1 MTQQS
6 SSVNAKVTIGID
18 LGDRR
23 SRVYALDEGG
33 ACIHEGWVHA
43 GRAAWEA
50 FLARFPGARV
60 VMEAGTHSPW
70 VSRLAKSMGHD
81 VVVGNPSEIYG
92 RKRRKRRNDTLDAEQ
107 LARMGRVDP
116 ALLSP
121 IQHRGEQAQLDLA
134 ALQSRDMLV
143 KSRTKLINHV
153 RGSVKAVGGRLPA
166 CSAEAFVAHV
176 SQDIPESLEPA
187 LGPVLR
193 QITALTEEVRG
204 LDRTVE
210 RRAKDAYPET
220 RRLRQIKGVGPLT
233 SLCYVLVLEE
243 PKRFKNP
250 RDTGTYIGL
259 VPRLDETGESQP
271 QLPITKAGNQLLRTY
286 LVQSAQYIL
295 GPFGSDSDLRRWGLS
310 LMTRGGKNAKKRA
323 VIAVA
328 RKLAVLLHRLWETG
342 APYVPLRTEQ
352 NSLSRAG

>member
-6 SSVNAKVTIGID
+6 SGAKAKVTIGID

-23 SRVYALDEGG
+23 SRVYVLDAEGT
-33 ACIHEGWVHA
+33 CIQEGWVHA
-43 GRAAWEA
+43 GRPAWEG
-50 FLARFPGARV
+50 FLARFSEARV

-70 VSRLAKSMGHD
+70 VSRLASSMGHE
-81 VVVGNPSEIYG
+81 VIVGNPSEIYG
-92 RKRRKRRNDTLDAEQ
+92 HRRRKRRNDTLDAEQ

-134 ALQSRDMLV
+134 ALQSRDILV

-166 CSAEAFVAHV
+166 CSAEAFVTHV
-176 SQDIPESLEPA
+176 NPDVPESLQPA

-193 QITALTEEVRG
+193 QITALTDEIRA

-210 RRAKDAYPET
+210 RRTKEAYPET
-220 RRLRQIKGVGPLT
+220 QRLRQIKGVGPLT
-233 SLCYVLVLEE
+233 SLCYVLVLED

-250 RDTGTYIGL
+250 REAGSYLGL

-295 GPFGSDSDLRRWGLS
+295 GPFGNDTDLRRWGLS

-342 APYVPLRTEQ
+342 APYVPLRNEQ
-352 NSLSRAG
+352 SSLSHAG